1 MKGENS
7 GEDGA
12 ETEEEYDVCNSNE
25 EDLVGD
31 GSGGQ
36 RKRARTSTKWPKD
49 MIVVTGI
56 DQGGCQQKGTR
67 S

>member
-31 GSGGQ
+31 GSGVNRRELGHQQSGQ
-36 RKRARTSTKWPKD
+36 RT
-49 MIVVTGI
+49 
-56 DQGGCQQKGTR
+56 
-67 S
+67 